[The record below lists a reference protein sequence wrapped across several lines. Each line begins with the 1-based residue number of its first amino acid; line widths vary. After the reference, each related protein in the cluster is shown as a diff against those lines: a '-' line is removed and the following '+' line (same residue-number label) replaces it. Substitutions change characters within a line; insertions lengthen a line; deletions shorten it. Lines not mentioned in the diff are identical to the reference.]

1 MLASNRLISLDAFRG
16 FTIAGM
22 VLVNNPGD
30 WGNLYRQLGHADWHG
45 WTFTDWIF
53 PFFLFICGVS
63 MTFSLANRRT
73 ADATKNTTVVE
84 DKLAIMLSLW
94 KRAGIIFLI
103 GFMLNFIPNFNLDTV
118 RIPGVLQ
125 RIALCTMLAA
135 PIVLWF
141 NWRQQCGW
149 IIGLLTFYTLGM
161 LFVPVPDV
169 NGVVVAGALEP
180 GRDLGAYIDRQFL
193 TGHMWAKSKTWD
205 PEGLFT
211 TIPALT
217 SMLFGVLLGHWLA
230 ASYSRAEKTVWM
242 LLAGLACLWVGA
254 IIDATFMPINKSLW
268 TTSFAIFMTGWGL
281 LVFAAFYWLMDGCD
295 SISLKSQ
302 SQKWFLPF
310 TIYGMN
316 ALFIFAFSGLVA
328 KMLGFIK
335 FSNDEGKLVALKT
348 ILYAPIKALPIAPV
362 NQSLLFAVLFNLVM
376 FMIAWYMWRKK
387 WFVKV

>member
-1 MLASNRLISLDAFRG
+1 MTSATRLISLDAFRG

-30 WGNLYRQLGHADWHG
+30 WGNLYSQLAHAEWHG

-63 MTFSLANRRT
+63 MTFSLANKR
-73 ADATKNTTVVE
+73 ALNPHVVE
-84 DKLAIMLSLW
+84 DKFAMLLSLW
-94 KRAGIIFLI
+94 KRAAIIFFI
-103 GFMLNFIPNFNLDTV
+103 GLMLNFIPKFDLETL

-135 PIVLWF
+135 PIVLYF
-141 NWRQQCGW
+141 QWRAQCWW
-149 IIGLLTFYTLGM
+149 IVGLLAFYTAVM
-161 LFVPVPDV
+161 LLVPVPDV
-169 NGVVVAGALEP
+169 NGVVAAGALQP
-180 GRDLGAYIDRQFL
+180 GRDVGAFIDRIFL
-193 TGHMWAKSKTWD
+193 DGHMWAKSKTWD
-205 PEGLFT
+205 PEGLFS
-211 TIPALT
+211 TISALT
-217 SMLFGVLLGHWLA
+217 SMLFGVLVGHWLA
-230 ASYSRAEKTVWM
+230 ASVSRAEKTIWM
-242 LLAGLACLWVGA
+242 LLAGLALLWLGS
-254 IIDATFMPINKSLW
+254 IIDATIMPINKSLW
-268 TTSFAIFMTGWGL
+268 TTSYAIAMTGWAL
-281 LVFAAFYWLMDGCD
+281 LVFGAFYWLIDGSD
-295 SISLKSQ
+295 DVALKQKSQ
-302 SQKWFLPF
+302 RAFLPF

-335 FSNDEGKLVALKT
+335 FADDEGKMVALKT

-376 FMIAWYMWRKK
+376 FAIAWFMWRKK

>member
-1 MLASNRLISLDAFRG
+1 MSGARLVSLDAFRG

-30 WGNLYRQLGHADWHG
+30 WGNLYPQLAHAEWNG

-63 MTFSLANRRT
+63 MTFSLSNRR
-73 ADATKNTTVVE
+73 AANPGAVE
-84 DKLAIMLSLW
+84 DKLAMMFSLW

-103 GFMLNFIPNFNLDTV
+103 GLVLNFIPNFNLDTL

-125 RIALCTMLAA
+125 RIALCTALAA

-141 NWRQQCGW
+141 NWRQQCVW
-149 IIGLLTFYTLGM
+149 IVALLAFYTAAM
-161 LFVPVPDV
+161 LLVPVPDV

-180 GRDLGAYIDRQFL
+180 GRDLGAYIDRIFL
-193 TGHMWAKSKTWD
+193 TGHMWVKSKTWD
-205 PEGLFT
+205 PEGLFS

-230 ASYSRAEKTVWM
+230 ADTSRAEKTVWM
-242 LLAGLACLWVGA
+242 MIAGLLCLLIGA
-254 IIDATFMPINKSLW
+254 IIDVTLMPINKSLW
-268 TTSFAIFMTGWGL
+268 STSYAVFMTGWGL
-281 LVFAAFYWLMDGCD
+281 LVFACFYWLIDGSD
-295 SISLKSQ
+295 STRLRER
-302 SQKWFLPF
+302 SQKWFLPL

-335 FSNDEGKLVALKT
+335 FAGDDDKLLSLKA
-348 ILYAPIKALPIAPV
+348 ILYAPIKASSLAPV
-362 NQSLLFAVLFNLVM
+362 NQSLLFALLFNLMM
-376 FMIAWYMWRKK
+376 FMIGWFMWKRK
-387 WFVKV
+387 WFIKV

>member
-1 MLASNRLISLDAFRG
+1 MSGARLVSLDAFRG

-30 WGNLYRQLGHADWHG
+30 WGNLYPQLAHAEWNG

-63 MTFSLANRRT
+63 MTFSLSNRR
-73 ADATKNTTVVE
+73 AANPGAVE
-84 DKLAIMLSLW
+84 DKLAMMFSLW

-103 GFMLNFIPNFNLDTV
+103 GLVLNFIPNFNLDTL

-125 RIALCTMLAA
+125 RIALCTALAA

-141 NWRQQCGW
+141 NWRQQCVW
-149 IIGLLTFYTLGM
+149 IVALLAFYTAAM
-161 LFVPVPDV
+161 LLVPVPDV

-180 GRDLGAYIDRQFL
+180 GRDLGAYIDRIFL
-193 TGHMWAKSKTWD
+193 TGHMWVKSKTWD
-205 PEGLFT
+205 PEGLFS

-230 ASYSRAEKTVWM
+230 VDTSRAEKTVWM
-242 LLAGLACLWVGA
+242 MIAGLLCLWIGA
-254 IIDATFMPINKSLW
+254 IIDATLMPINKSLW
-268 TTSFAIFMTGWGL
+268 STSYAVFMTGWGL
-281 LVFAAFYWLMDGCD
+281 LVFACFYWLIDGSD
-295 SISLKSQ
+295 STRLRER
-302 SQKWFLPF
+302 SQKWFLPL

-335 FSNDEGKLVALKT
+335 FAGDDDKLLSLKA
-348 ILYAPIKALPIAPV
+348 ILYAPIKASSLAPV
-362 NQSLLFAVLFNLVM
+362 NQSLLFALLFNLMM
-376 FMIAWYMWRKK
+376 FMIGWFMWKRK
-387 WFVKV
+387 WFIKV